1 MYSFI
6 MFKLKRWLSIYFFI
20 CIIACV
26 VVVFLP
32 WWPSLNVL
40 IIPKYV
46 LLFGPRWLLLV
57 LVLPIIFGWRMLS
70 TKQKAIYP
78 LLILSTFNYL
88 DFQLPK
94 PWHYFAVGNVA
105 IDELKVVSFNIGGGG
120 TQKELKLLVKYIKP
134 DILLL
139 QEARR
144 INLAK
149 LFADDYMSECI
160 SGLCIL
166 SKYPFT
172 RTGTLD
178 RKLFG
183 GWGQFAA
190 FYHIAT
196 PNGKLSLANVH
207 LETPRSVLMGAVHRN
222 FDQILAE
229 KIEDNRQFEV
239 DLINLWATNNQENT
253 VIAGDFNMPS
263 DENLFRQSFGDLHNA
278 VEVKGFGYN
287 DTKFTSWFSVRI
299 DHILYSPDMY
309 LVDIEVVEL
318 LKGDHRPLMATLQ
331 MGTRK

>member
-1 MYSFI
+1 MVSFI
-6 MFKLKRWLSIYFFI
+6 MFNLKKWITIYFFI
-20 CIIACV
+20 CIIACIV
-26 VVVFLP
+26 VTSLP
-32 WWPSLNVL
+32 WWPNLNVL

-46 LLFGPRWLLLV
+46 LLFGPRWLLLL
-57 LVLPIIFGWRMLS
+57 LVLPIVFVWRMLS
-70 TKQKAIYP
+70 TKQKAVYP
-78 LLILSTFNYL
+78 LLILCSFNYL

-94 PWHYFAVGNVA
+94 LWHYFAADNVTV
-105 IDELKVVSFNIGGGG
+105 DELKVVSYNIGGGG
-120 TQKELKLLVKYIKP
+120 SKKELKLLVKYIKP

-149 LFADDYMSECI
+149 LFSDDYVSECL

-172 RTGTLD
+172 RTRTLD

-196 PNGKLSLANVH
+196 PNGQLSLANIH
-207 LETPRSVLMGAVHRN
+207 LETPRSVLMGVIYRD
-222 FDQILAE
+222 FDQVFAE

-239 DLINLWATNNQENT
+239 DLINVWATNNQQNT
-253 VIAGDFNMPS
+253 VIVGDFNMPG
-263 DENLFRQSFGDLHNA
+263 DENLFRQSFSDLHEA

-287 DTKFTSWFSVRI
+287 DTKYTSWFGVRI
-299 DHILYSPDMY
+299 DHILYTPDMY
-309 LVDIEVVEL
+309 LVDVEVFKL
-318 LKGDHRPLMATLQ
+318 LKGDHQPLMAILRMSKQ
-331 MGTRK
+331 